1 MRPAQDPPETVG
13 AGATGA
19 GVGAAG
25 GGASCCAGAG
35 LVWAGRESPP
45 LAALP
50 DPAAPR
56 LRVARVAAA
65 FEAVDLPG
73 FALAAMAAMIPAA
86 PKLAISSRRRT
97 RARRLK
103 AASRAVISGVPAAG
117 RGASMLQAWPANLR
131 PGCPER

>member
-1 MRPAQDPPETVG
+1 VSCG
-13 AGATGA
+13 AGAGPA
-19 GVGAAG
+19 
-25 GGASCCAGAG
+25 
-35 LVWAGRESPP
+35 WARPESPP
-45 LAALP
+45 LAGLL

-56 LRVARVAAA
+56 LPVAFVAAA
-65 FEAVDLPG
+65 FEAVDFPG

-117 RGASMLQAWPANLR
+117 RSASMLQAWPANLR